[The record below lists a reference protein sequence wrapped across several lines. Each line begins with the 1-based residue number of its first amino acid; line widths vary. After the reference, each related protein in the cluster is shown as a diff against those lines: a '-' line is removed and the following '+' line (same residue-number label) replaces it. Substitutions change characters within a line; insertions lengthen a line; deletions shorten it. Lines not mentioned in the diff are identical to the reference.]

1 MKKHGFGVLFAL
13 TLVIGVGTVVQDFRF
28 DQLLDR
34 ERDAAIA
41 LDRRAGAVDIALADV
56 RTAQAGYVAAGQ
68 DASVWMTRASDLFNH
83 IDAALGALKSAAA
96 DTEAAG
102 HYEAAQNALKDLK
115 SIDARARSDINGDK
129 KYEAADRLFTDTRE
143 ANERLTAELGD
154 ARATLQLA
162 SSARLARIG
171 RLRLGMNGVAML
183 FALAVALFFWRA
195 RKPEVAAPIA
205 AAEVSAA
212 RGSSLSLKL
221 DMPIAPAAPARAVE
235 PAPAPPPPRVVN
247 LSDAAELCVDLGR
260 IIDSRD
266 VPALLARAAGV
277 LGAKGVILWMSDSGG
292 ALLRPSIAHGYS
304 DRVLMKMGALQ
315 IDGDNATS
323 LAFRSLRGQSVNGA
337 GSSQS
342 GAIAVPLI
350 TPAGCVGV
358 LAAEVN
364 RQRPSPETIDMAR
377 IIAAQLATLVAPA
390 GDNARA
396 AQG

>member
-221 DMPIAPAAPARAVE
+221 DMPIAPAAPARAAE
-235 PAPAPPPPRVVN
+235 PAAAPPPPRVVN